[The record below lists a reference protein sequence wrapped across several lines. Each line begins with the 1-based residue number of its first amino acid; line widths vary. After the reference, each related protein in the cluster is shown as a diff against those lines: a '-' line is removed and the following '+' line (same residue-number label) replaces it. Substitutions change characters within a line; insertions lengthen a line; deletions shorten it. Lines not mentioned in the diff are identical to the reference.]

1 MYFIIEIEL
10 NTFVEIV
17 LDPLGYNSGFDLKLL
32 NMGKDRSQYSTGKH
46 IPFESR
52 IIYSLLFI
60 NAIGSLSYIVIS
72 TIDGNLLEILQS
84 IMWSS

>member
-32 NMGKDRSQYSTGKH
+32 NMGKDRTQ
-46 IPFESR
+46 
-52 IIYSLLFI
+52 
-60 NAIGSLSYIVIS
+60 N
-72 TIDGNLLEILQS
+72 
-84 IMWSS
+84 